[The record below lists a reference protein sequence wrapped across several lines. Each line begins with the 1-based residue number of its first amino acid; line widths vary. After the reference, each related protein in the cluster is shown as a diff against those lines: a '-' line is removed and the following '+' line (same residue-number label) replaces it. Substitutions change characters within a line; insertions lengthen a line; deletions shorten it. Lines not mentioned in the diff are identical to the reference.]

1 MWLDEER
8 PVDHDSFAVMTNAM
22 NRHSAESRFSV
33 SGGILLVALGAALW
47 GTDALFRRG
56 LALEMPASTLVFLE
70 HVILVAVTFPILWR
84 SRAQLARL
92 GKIDW
97 LAAGVIG
104 VGASALAT
112 VMFTAA
118 FRYGDPTTPLLLQK
132 VQPLIA
138 VGAASL
144 LLGERLL
151 PRFAT
156 FLIAGLAGAY
166 LVAFSDP
173 ASVSVAALTPAL
185 LALGAA
191 TFWGLG
197 TVLGRHLTSKVSF
210 STLTALRFAIA
221 LPALA
226 IVVGLQPSESGL
238 SSVTGSDLVAV
249 VGLAMVP
256 GLIALLLYY
265 QGLRSTPASAATLAE
280 LAFPLSA
287 VSLNYFV
294 FGTTLSFTQ
303 WVGMVLLAGTITTM
317 SWLSQ
322 RGKEAIGVR
331 LGEPVLSEA

>member
-1 MWLDEER
+1 MMR
-8 PVDHDSFAVMTNAM
+8 VAGMT
-22 NRHSAESRFSV
+22 ESRNQTSLGKRLPV

-56 LALEMPASTLVFLE
+56 LALELPAATLVFLE
-70 HVILVAVTFPILWR
+70 HVILVALTFPFLWR
-84 SRAQLARL
+84 RRSQLATL

-97 LAAGVIG
+97 IAAGIIG
-104 VGASALAT
+104 AGSSALAT

-151 PRFAT
+151 PRFT
-156 FLIAGLAGAY
+156 GFLLAGLAGAY
-166 LVAFSDP
+166 LVAFADP
-173 ASVSVAALTPAL
+173 TDVSIAALTPAL

-197 TVLGRHLTSKVSF
+197 TVLGRHLTQKVSF

-221 LPALA
+221 LPVLA
-226 IVVGLQPSESGL
+226 IVVGIQPSESGL
-238 SSVTGSDLVAV
+238 SSVSGSDMVAI
-249 VGLAMVP
+249 VGLALVP

-287 VSLNYFV
+287 YSLNYFV
-294 FGTTLSFTQ
+294 FGTTLSGTQ
-303 WVGMVLLAGTITTM
+303 WLGMALLAGTITTM

-322 RGKEAIGVR
+322 RGKEEAIGVH
-331 LGEPVLSEA
+331 LAEPVLSES